1 MYRLSF
7 ALALALL
14 AAGGAR
20 ADRGADVA
28 ALAKPGPDPAKTRAA
43 WDRVVAAGPIALT
56 ELLDAWPIDDPVAAH
71 WVRTAFDQI
80 ANKHTG
86 NLPAV
91 ELVVFIGDP
100 KKNGK
105 ARRAAL
111 AAVERERPGTAAKMM
126 DGWLDDPEFGPDAV
140 AARIAAADALTDNAE
155 QLKLLKATF
164 AAATDLEQTLLLAK
178 RLNAA
183 GETIDAAKHLGAV
196 ARWHVVGP
204 FPVSTEDGLA
214 KAFPPEAK
222 IDLAAEFDG
231 KSGKLRWQPAAI
243 DPTDARLDVVKF
255 GVKPDGG
262 AVCYAAAT
270 VKLPAAAKCEL
281 RVSAVDNL
289 TVWVNG
295 KKVAERASEYRSMF
309 RPDRYRAAVELPKGE
324 STVLVKLTK
333 TKAEEVRG
341 KPGAPA
347 KWDCLVRLVDGTGRA
362 VPFTQPEGK

>member
-1 MYRLSF
+1 MYRLSL
-7 ALALALL
+7 ALALTLL

-20 ADRGADVA
+20 ADRGADIA

-43 WDRVVAAGPIALT
+43 WDRVVASGPIALD
-56 ELLDAWPIDDPVAAH
+56 ELLEAWPADDPVAAH

-80 ANKHTG
+80 AKKHTG

-91 ELVVFIGDP
+91 ELVVFIDDP

-111 AAVERERPGTAAKMM
+111 AALERERPGTAAKML
-126 DGWLDDPEFGPDAV
+126 DNWLNDPEFGADAV
-140 AARIAAADALTDNAE
+140 AARIAAADKLTDDAE

-164 AAATDLEQTLLLAK
+164 AAATDLEQSLLLAK
-178 RLNAA
+178 RLTGA

-222 IDLAAEFDG
+222 LDLAAEYDG
-231 KSGKLRWQPAAI
+231 KSGKLKWQPAAI
-243 DPTDARLDVVKF
+243 DPADARLDVAKF
-255 GVKPDGG
+255 GVKPDDG
-262 AVCYAAAT
+262 AVCYAAAAIT
-270 VKLPAAAKCEL
+270 LPTAATCEL
-281 RVSAVDNL
+281 RASAVDNL
-289 TVWVNG
+289 SVWVNG
-295 KKVAERASEYRSMF
+295 KKVTERASEYRSMF
-309 RPDRYRAAVELPKGE
+309 RPDRYRAAVELPAGA
-324 STVLVKLTK
+324 SMILVKLTR